1 MMEHNFIYYFNEF
14 RKLLYYF
21 LVFQTQS
28 EDGNLRDSQMRKI
41 TPPFTSNT
49 SLSSK
54 IVWCSS
60 RTRLEFKGS
69 CLKQERKAAY
79 TPKNVVI
86 FFIVYELD
94 SWPRNFDTDVFLG
107 GRCFEVLN

>member
-1 MMEHNFIYYFNEF
+1 M
-14 RKLLYYF
+14 K
-21 LVFQTQS
+21 
-28 EDGNLRDSQMRKI
+28 KI

-49 SLSSK
+49 SLSSEM
-54 IVWCSS
+54 VWYSS

-69 CLKQERKAAY
+69 YLKQEHKAAY

-94 SWPRNFDTDVFLG
+94 SWPRNFGTDVFLG
-107 GRCFEVLN
+107 GCCFEVLN